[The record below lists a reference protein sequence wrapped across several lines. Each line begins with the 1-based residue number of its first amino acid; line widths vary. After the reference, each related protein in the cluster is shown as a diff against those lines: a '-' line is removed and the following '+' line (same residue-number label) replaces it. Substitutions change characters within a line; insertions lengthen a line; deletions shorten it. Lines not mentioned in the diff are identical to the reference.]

1 MANKG
6 GAERLRGARRDR
18 TEKLALINKGGERE
32 RLDKSNDPEGDLGMA
47 NKGDS
52 GLCETSGAGDSGL
65 GGT

>member
-18 TEKLALINKGGERE
+18 TEKLALINKGGQRG
-32 RLDKSNDPEGDLGMA
+32 RLDKCNDPEGDLGLA
-47 NKGDS
+47 DNGDS
-52 GLCETSGAGDSGL
+52 GLCKTSGAGDSVL

>member
-32 RLDKSNDPEGDLGMA
+32 GDWTREMILKETW
-47 NKGDS
+47 NKGH
-52 GLCETSGAGDSGL
+52 SGL